1 MKKIEQ
7 TLRVLWDNIK
17 HTNICAMKVLNG
29 EEGEKDR
36 QKLKNDWK
44 LPKSD
49 EKLNVKIQEI
59 QQILSRIQTPKF
71 YN

>member
-7 TLRVLWDNIK
+7 TLRVLLDNMK

-36 QKLKNDWK
+36 KKLKND
-44 LPKSD
+44 
-49 EKLNVKIQEI
+49 
-59 QQILSRIQTPKF
+59 
-71 YN
+71 

>member
-36 QKLKNDWK
+36 QKLKND
-44 LPKSD
+44 
-49 EKLNVKIQEI
+49 
-59 QQILSRIQTPKF
+59 
-71 YN
+71 